1 MGSRVRLR
9 GRNAVRGQH
18 ARRWIR
24 EQIGESRARYGDQ
37 VVAVGAAALAEE
49 QQSLGVAGTA
59 ERHVVDEALSRLM
72 PQIHRPLF
80 RRRGNVL
87 LIDSGSIALNP
98 RSVHL
103 VARSPDCPPNWKGL
117 SGSILGSTMRCIAE
131 FHGFGRET
139 IGVDI
144 GAN

>member
-9 GRNAVRGQH
+9 GRKAVRGQH
-18 ARRWIR
+18 ARRRIR
-24 EQIGESRARYGDQ
+24 EHFGESRARYGDD

-49 QQSLGVAGTA
+49 QQSLRVAGTA

-87 LIDSGSIALNP
+87 LIDSGSSALGTAGLLGL
-98 RSVHL
+98 RIEIRALIHS
-103 VARSPDCPPNWKGL
+103 KG
-117 SGSILGSTMRCIAE
+117 GSFA
-131 FHGFGRET
+131 
-139 IGVDI
+139 
-144 GAN
+144 